1 MADFSKKLKPQYDS
15 TTILEAE
22 RRRSNVSVDEL
33 SNHLLSRND
42 FLRRQQRIVRVLEN
56 EPLFSKAQQL
66 NLSRPDRYHLGLARA
81 KALRRLTA
89 KHGWDAEDFK
99 MAEYLTDE
107 MSPYHLQSS
116 MFATTVREQASEAQ
130 LREWWPRIA
139 SYEVLGCYAQTELG
153 HGSNVRGLECQARY
167 DSRTREFVVHSP
179 TLTASKWWNGS
190 MGRTATHALVVAQ
203 LLTPDPND
211 PSKLV
216 SRGPHPLFVR
226 IRDEKTHEPLE
237 GVIVGDIGPK
247 YG

>member
-22 RRRSNVSVDEL
+22 RRRSNISVDEL

-42 FLRRQQRIVRVLEN
+42 FLRRQERIVRVLEN

-89 KHGWDAEDFK
+89 KHGWDMEDFK

-139 SYEVLGCYAQTELG
+139 SYEILGCYAQTELG

-203 LLTPDPND
+203 LLTPDPNY
-211 PSKLV
+211 SSRLV
-216 SRGPHPLFVR
+216 SRAQHPLLVR